1 MGMKLHV
8 IARASFPPQRYIA
21 VVTRSK
27 LLLHPSSPN
36 KALLPA
42 AFQNAATP
50 LPPLCPGTVLI
61 PTASLQCEHFSPPI
75 NPSSFTCC
83 IYIFLFDRAQPLHR
97 KWTKKKKIFVER
109 VERRQ
114 LESQLLRWYLF
125 NPRRYSNVTIIRDN
139 LINFDRQNEKIR
151 DRAYCYSR
159 IVLFP
164 RSSAINSFSKFSS
177 ISINLDE
184 TLPRLQ
190 VHASRWI

>member
-50 LPPLCPGTVLI
+50 LPSLCPGTVLI
-61 PTASLQCEHFSPPI
+61 PTASLQCEHFSPPLLI
-75 NPSSFTCC
+75 LRRSLVVFTFSSS
-83 IYIFLFDRAQPLHR
+83 IAHNLFIESER
-97 KWTKKKKIFVER
+97 KRKKSSLNEWKEGNSNRNSI
-109 VERRQ
+109 
-114 LESQLLRWYLF
+114 RWYLF

-184 TLPRLQ
+184 TLPQL
-190 VHASRWI
+190 HASRWI